1 MRKFT
6 LVLSAAA
13 LAITGAALVQPAT
26 AQPGA
31 GQPDDAQA
39 RPART
44 PPTRADVEKH
54 ADDMFTRMDVN
65 KDGKLDA
72 KDREAR
78 EAERF
83 AQLDKDGNGQL
94 SLQEFSAARPG
105 GPDGPGMRGPGGPR
119 MGMGMDHGPD
129 GPPPPGEGGKPGG
142 KRMGKG
148 MGQDMGKGMGFAGP
162 GPMMDP
168 MAADANKDGAISREE
183 FKAAALA
190 RFDKADSDGDGK
202 ISKAERKESKAARRD
217 MRRAP
222 DSRPAN

>member
-31 GQPDDAQA
+31 GQSDDAQT

-44 PPTRADVEKH
+44 PPTRADVAKH

-65 KDGKLDA
+65 KDGKIDA

-78 EAERF
+78 GAERF

-94 SLQEFSAARPG
+94 SRQEFSAARPG
-105 GPDGPGMRGPGGPR
+105 GPEGRGMRGPGGPR
-119 MGMGMDHGPD
+119 MGMDHHGRD
-129 GPPPPGEGGKPGG
+129 GSPPPSAGEGGKPDGKRDG
-142 KRMGKG
+142 KRMGKR
-148 MGQDMGKGMGFAGP
+148 MGFAGP
-162 GPMMDP
+162 GPMMDR

-183 FKAAALA
+183 FNTAALA
-190 RFDKADSDGDGK
+190 RFDKADSDGDGT
-202 ISKAERKESKAARRD
+202 ISRAERKESKAARRD
-217 MRRAP
+217 MRQAP